1 MHSKSTPPT
10 APLVTYAAVVGKVL
24 SRSREE
30 RGLKQNEFA
39 AALGLSQSAYS
50 RLEAGESILN
60 LSQLRNAAMNLGMA
74 PFELLHMADE
84 YERQLRQQGVNV
96 VSEKPDNPAAVAIG
110 LGLLAALLLSAR

>member
-1 MHSKSTPPT
+1 MSTPSS

-24 SRSREE
+24 SRCRDE

-39 AALGLSQSAYS
+39 AAMGLSQSAYS

-60 LSQLRNAAMNLGMA
+60 MSQLRNAAMHLGMA
-74 PFELLHMADE
+74 PFELLYMADD
-84 YERQLRQQGVNV
+84 YERRLSQQGVNV